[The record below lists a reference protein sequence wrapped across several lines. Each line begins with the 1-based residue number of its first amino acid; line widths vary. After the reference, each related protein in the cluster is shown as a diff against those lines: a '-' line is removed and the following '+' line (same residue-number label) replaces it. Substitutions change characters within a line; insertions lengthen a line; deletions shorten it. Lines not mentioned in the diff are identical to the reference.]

1 MYLSC
6 PIDPPEVRS
15 TGFAPDPGPRDPG
28 TRAESPRECASIGG
42 ASSEFQVWSSGT
54 LVAIVRRR
62 EGRTVEVI
70 RVAGER

>member
-1 MYLSC
+1 MSPSYATA
-6 PIDPPEVRS
+6 PPEVRLTAFDS
-15 TGFAPDPGPRDPG
+15 DPGPRDP
-28 TRAESPRECASIGG
+28 EHSHRECPLIGG
-42 ASSEFQVWSSGT
+42 VSSELQVWSSGT